1 MNWCIYFLMYLC
13 NGEQM
18 TTFEFSLFSR
28 FFFYFTE
35 AADAI
40 NMHAVSPLFFFV
52 LLTETE
58 RRPWYTFSI
67 FPNDQMAI
75 SHYIVPIGRT
85 QSKYLLG
92 NKQNYNVIMIFYS
105 PAVIIWEYGT
115 YVCSNL

>member
-1 MNWCIYFLMYLC
+1 MYLC

-58 RRPWYTFSI
+58 RRP
-67 FPNDQMAI
+67 
-75 SHYIVPIGRT
+75 
-85 QSKYLLG
+85 
-92 NKQNYNVIMIFYS
+92 
-105 PAVIIWEYGT
+105 
-115 YVCSNL
+115 